1 MTMKPVFIFLG
12 FLLLSFFTQAQDLTK
27 ADYKRAVSFMYD
39 NYNNKTAFNLYT
51 RVSWWED
58 GSGLYF
64 TSYDTTGKSYKTI
77 DFRNYKVQDLFDHEK
92 IATQL
97 NEILKDSLSAN
108 KLSFDLIEKNK
119 EGQLFIEKN
128 KRRFEVIE
136 NDELKEIQKEETEEA
151 SPYESKS
158 PDGKWI
164 AFVKD
169 YNLFMRST
177 ETSDTFQLST
187 DGKKNYEYASWYGWG
202 DLMEGE
208 NGERPQ
214 RFYVNWAEDSKWIA
228 TNICDLRNANKMYLL
243 DFSVDT
249 LYRPQLWSYYRG
261 SPGDTNMV
269 YMQPV
274 FFNVETKKEVK
285 TDLPKNTHINNV
297 AIEWTEASG
306 VALAN
311 YSERGYQKEYV
322 FKIDL
327 NKNTSTT
334 LVKETS
340 ETNIDNFRFWQMEG
354 KEKMVFLS
362 ERSGWRQLYW
372 TDLEGTKTHA
382 ITKGDFYIHSVE
394 YIDDKNE
401 VIYFLASG
409 IDPKAN
415 PYHRRLYRTDLNG
428 NITALTPENL
438 HHQIDFSDDGKYFV
452 DNYSSITVP
461 TRTVLRNAE
470 DGKILAELT
479 QADISHFT
487 QKGWKAPEVFQLIG
501 KDGKTP
507 IYGAI
512 WKPTNFDP
520 NKKYPIIDN
529 AYTGPHTKVFPKSF
543 SGIFSSQSLAELGFI
558 VMKVD
563 GLGSSGRSKDFHNHS
578 YKNMGDNLRDHVLA
592 IQYLAQKHSWI
603 DGERVGIYG
612 HSAGGFD
619 AGHAMLAFPETYKV
633 AVASSAD
640 HDFRMEKAWW
650 PEMYM
655 GWPVDESYHEV
666 SNITMADRL
675 EGKLLLVHGAMDENV
690 NPSATYKLAEALIKA
705 DKEFDLLIM
714 PSQNHGYRGQHR
726 KYFLKKRWN
735 YFVEHL
741 RGVEAIW
748 DFDWE

>member
-1 MTMKPVFIFLG
+1 MKSVFIFFG
-12 FLLLSFFTQAQDLTK
+12 SLLLPFLIQAQDQLR
-27 ADYKRAVSFMYD
+27 ADYQRAVSFMYN
-39 NYNNKTAFNLYT
+39 NYNNKTVFNLYT
-51 RVSWWED
+51 SVGWWED

-64 TSYDTTGKSYKTI
+64 TSYDTNRKSYKKIEFDDYEVT
-77 DFRNYKVQDLFDHEK
+77 DLFDHEK
-92 IATQL
+92 IASQL
-97 NEILKDSLSAN
+97 NDILKDSLASN
-108 KLSFDLIEKNK
+108 KLSFDLIEKNE
-119 EGQLFIEKN
+119 EGKLVIEKN
-128 KRRFEVIE
+128 KRRFEV
-136 NDELKEIQKEETEEA
+136 DDLSELKEIEKEEKEKT
-151 SPYESKS
+151 SPHERKS
-158 PDGKWI
+158 PDGKWV
-164 AFVKD
+164 AFVKE
-169 YNLFMRST
+169 YNLYIRST
-177 ETSDTFQLST
+177 ETGEEFQLSK
-187 DGKKNYEYASWYGWG
+187 DGEKNYEYASWYGWG

-208 NGERPQ
+208 NGERPR
-214 RFYVNWAEDSKWIA
+214 RFSVNWSADSKWIA
-228 TNICDLRNANKMYLL
+228 ANICDLRNANKMYLL

-274 FFNVETKKEVK
+274 FFNIELKKEVR

-297 AIEWTEASG
+297 SIEWTEEPG
-306 VALAN
+306 IALAN

-322 FKIDL
+322 LKIDL

-334 LVKETS
+334 LVEETS
-340 ETNIDNFRFWQMEG
+340 ETNIDNFRFWQIEG
-354 KEKMVFLS
+354 KNKIIFLS

-372 TDLEGTKTHA
+372 TDLEGGKIHP
-382 ITKGDFYIHSVE
+382 ITKGNFYINSIEH
-394 YIDDKNE
+394 IDEENE
-401 VIYFLASG
+401 VIYFVSSG
-409 IDPKAN
+409 KDPKAN
-415 PYHRRLYRTDLNG
+415 PYHRRLYATDLKG
-428 NITALTPENL
+428 NIMELTSENF
-438 HHQIDFSDDGKYFV
+438 HHQIDFSEDGKYFV
-452 DNYSSITVP
+452 DNYSSISVP
-461 TRTVLRNAE
+461 TITVLRNAKN
-470 DGKILAELT
+470 GKVLAELT
-479 QADISHFT
+479 KADVSHFS
-487 QKGWKAPEVFQLIG
+487 QKGWQAPEVFQLTG

-520 NKKYPIIDN
+520 NKKYPLIDN
-529 AYTGPHTKVFPKSF
+529 TYTGPHTQVFPKSF
-543 SGIFSSQSLAELGFI
+543 DRIFSCQSLAELGFI

-563 GLGSSGRSKDFHNHS
+563 GLGSSGRSKAFHNYS

-592 IQYLAQKHSWI
+592 IQYLANKYEWV

-675 EGKLLLVHGAMDENV
+675 QGKLLLVHGAMDENV
-690 NPSATYKLAEALIKA
+690 NPSATYKLAEALIQA
-705 DKEFDLLIM
+705 DKDFDFLIM
-714 PSQNHGYRGQHR
+714 PSQHHGYGGKHR

-741 RGVEAIW
+741 RGLEPVW
-748 DFDWE
+748 DFAWE